1 MWIYFVEQVWNYEGW
16 EGIKS
21 LGWVTDMVM
30 RNFWEDK
37 CYNGYLPKDYES
49 YEWMEEGNDFE
60 IF

>member
-1 MWIYFVEQVWNYEGW
+1 
-16 EGIKS
+16 
-21 LGWVTDMVM
+21 MVM